1 MEFRAVNVHCAGEE
15 RWKYMIK
22 CKLHNVE
29 DESED
34 VADLED
40 NDQDDDRNDDGD
52 WLSEGRG

>member
-52 WLSEGRG
+52 WLSEG